1 MSCSSV
7 VRTLDDGSWHIVWHC
22 GDVEYGV
29 DDGDLFRARKRHVC
43 ILPETQTSDQD
54 EIPV

>member
-43 ILPETQTSDQD
+43 ILPETQTSEQD